1 MAGRPSAVTI
11 CKRWASSIFQLRP
24 FHLAGHGI
32 AERRTL
38 TADALLSAVKARS
51 WPFCSNAMLLTPRL
65 KNPGIVLT
73 GDGEVETIHSSHPE
87 TAQPYDNPTLIAC
100 YTALL
105 SDEWHLCCS
114 ISALRAPSAL
124 HLSAL
129 ASLSPFVPPGLSGI
143 ELRLTCLCA
152 CPLSNFGWL
161 IPALVSAQQFI
172 QEPREHQPL
181 QAATVREVGERH
193 WLSGVPGRQVDS
205 ACGAAER
212 SPEGQQEGLCCQ
224 ARSSGHPRATEE
236 PAPVPLPR

>member
-1 MAGRPSAVTI
+1 MAGRPSAVTR

-24 FHLAGHGI
+24 FHLAEHGI

-100 YTALL
+100 YTSLL
-105 SDEWHLCCS
+105 SEEWHPCCS

-143 ELRLTCLCA
+143 ELREPACAPAAVQFWLAYPRSRLCA
-152 CPLSNFGWL
+152 AIHTRTSRTSTSPSCHSSRGRRTTL
-161 IPALVSAQQFI
+161 ALRS
-172 QEPREHQPL
+172 
-181 QAATVREVGERH
+181 T
-193 WLSGVPGRQVDS
+193 
-205 ACGAAER
+205 R
-212 SPEGQQEGLCCQ
+212 SPG
-224 ARSSGHPRATEE
+224 
-236 PAPVPLPR
+236 